1 VNSIRTTLAAV
12 LAAAIAAGCASA
24 PPASASPT
32 PTAVPANQP
41 AAIST
46 ASPATAQRVSVAST
60 TPPVTNGAEAK
71 QADLAK
77 NARTMGYKPK
87 KGKDGNTLWCKTEAP
102 TGTRFETTNCVSE
115 QTMAMQVEEMLQT
128 QDYLRSQQGCNGGGC
143 GAK

>member
-1 VNSIRTTLAAV
+1 LAAV

-24 PPASASPT
+24 PPAGASTT

-46 ASPATAQRVSVAST
+46 ASPATTQRVSVAST
-60 TPPVTNGAEAK
+60 TATPPVTNGAEAK